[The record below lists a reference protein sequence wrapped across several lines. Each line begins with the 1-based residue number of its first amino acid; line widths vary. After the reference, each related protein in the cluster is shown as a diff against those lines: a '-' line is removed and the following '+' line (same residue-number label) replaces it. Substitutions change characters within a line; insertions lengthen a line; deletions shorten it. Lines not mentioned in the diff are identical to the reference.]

1 MTSIVKNLN
10 VDEKVGYLF
19 RYRSLLRRI
28 DLINDELLEL
38 DERRKSLQSISII
51 QISKNSK
58 DGKDRMTKSLIKI
71 DKSYHLLMDKIDEAT
86 DTLDEI
92 YAAIDSIEY
101 NEVGK
106 NILICR
112 YIKEMT
118 FEAIGEEL
126 GYSCAHIRRL
136 HKKVIDVLEIQKT

>member
-19 RYRSLLRRI
+19 RYRS
-28 DLINDELLEL
+28 
-38 DERRKSLQSISII
+38 
-51 QISKNSK
+51 
-58 DGKDRMTKSLIKI
+58 
-71 DKSYHLLMDKIDEAT
+71 T